1 MDELLARY
9 GLRPRARRR
18 VAATDCEVWRL
29 RMDRGPDLALRLYP
43 PRQTDARA
51 IETELTWLA
60 ALHDAGLHVPCP
72 LADRDGLRLQRAGG
86 RFAVLLTWLG
96 GRMHHRGLTPARLR
110 WVGRFTGQAHRIAL
124 QLQQQGRVDLRREAF
139 PLDLADWAAGTRAGS
154 ERLGPRHRAL
164 LAEAAALIAPRLA
177 ACGDHQLVHGDL
189 HPWNLLFVRGAAG
202 AIDFSDCGR
211 GPPALDLAATLQH
224 LRHPLPG
231 GPDHRPQYRAL
242 HDALLDGYAAE
253 HTLPRDAP
261 AQVELLLH
269 ARGFGTLEWMLDDW
283 QRLDERA
290 WGPAYLRR
298 QPQVLRRFLAATVAA

>member
-9 GLRPRARRR
+9 GLRPQARRR

-29 RMDRGPDLALRLYP
+29 RMARGPDLALRLYP
-43 PRQTDARA
+43 PHQADARA

-72 LADRDGLRLQRAGG
+72 LADREGLRLQRAGG

-96 GRMHHRGLTPARLR
+96 GRMHQRGLTPARLR
-110 WVGRFTGQAHRIAL
+110 WVGRFTGRAHRIAR
-124 QLQQQGRVDLRREAF
+124 QLQRAGRVRPAREAVA
-139 PLDLADWAAGTRAGS
+139 LDLAAWAAGTRPGS
-154 ERLGPRHRAL
+154 ERLGARHRAL
-164 LAEAAALIAPRLA
+164 LAEAAAVIAPRLA
-177 ACGDHQLVHGDL
+177 ALPGRQLIHGDL

-202 AIDFSDCGR
+202 AIDFSDCGL
-211 GPPALDLAATLQH
+211 GLPAMDLAATLQH

-242 HDALLDGYAAE
+242 HDALLEGYAAE
-253 HTLPRDAP
+253 HTLPRDAQ

-269 ARGFGTLEWMLDDW
+269 ARGFATLAWMLDDW
-283 QRLDERA
+283 QRLDERP